1 MENGAV
7 EQKLR
12 ELGYALPARPEG
24 GGSYVHVKEF
34 GDGLAYVSGCGP
46 ELDGALAFRGQV
58 GAEVSLEEARQC
70 AVHCVLNVLSALKLH
85 LGSLDR
91 VKNFVKMTVFVA
103 CPPGQADI
111 PRAADGATWLLE
123 QLFGR
128 ERGVPTRTTVGVTA
142 LADHFPVEL
151 EVLVELYK

>member
-1 MENGAV
+1 MKKPRSRADEPGADGGRRHHRRRGRRAA
-7 EQKLR
+7 LR
-12 ELGYALPARPEG
+12 RHG
-24 GGSYVHVKEF
+24 
-34 GDGLAYVSGCGP
+34 
-46 ELDGALAFRGQV
+46 
-58 GAEVSLEEARQC
+58 
-70 AVHCVLNVLSALKLH
+70 
-85 LGSLDR
+85 
-91 VKNFVKMTVFVA
+91 

>member
-1 MENGAV
+1 M
-7 EQKLR
+7 
-12 ELGYALPARPEG
+12 
-24 GGSYVHVKEF
+24 
-34 GDGLAYVSGCGP
+34 SGCGP
-46 ELDGALAFRGQV
+46 ELDGELAFRGQV

-91 VKNFVKMTVFVA
+91 VKSFVKMTVFVA

>member
-1 MENGAV
+1 
-7 EQKLR
+7 
-12 ELGYALPARPEG
+12 
-24 GGSYVHVKEF
+24 
-34 GDGLAYVSGCGP
+34 
-46 ELDGALAFRGQV
+46 
-58 GAEVSLEEARQC
+58 
-70 AVHCVLNVLSALKLH
+70 
-85 LGSLDR
+85 
-91 VKNFVKMTVFVA
+91 MTVFVA